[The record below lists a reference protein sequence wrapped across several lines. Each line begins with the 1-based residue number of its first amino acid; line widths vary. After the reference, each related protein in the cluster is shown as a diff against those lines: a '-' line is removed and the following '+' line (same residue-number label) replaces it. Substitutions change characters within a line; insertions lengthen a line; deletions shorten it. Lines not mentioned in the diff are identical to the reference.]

1 MARNGLHL
9 SPRWPTLLH
18 RNNRPAGTGTVGIA
32 RLKQME
38 LAAHTYAT
46 KQVRESAGSNAID
59 LSALGGAT
67 VASPGSIGQ
76 APLSVY
82 LRVRILLALV
92 AIGWCVMLVVP

>member
-1 MARNGLHL
+1 MARNELHL
-9 SPRWPTLLH
+9 SPRWPTLPQ
-18 RNNRPAGTGTVGIA
+18 RKNRPADRGTVGIA

-46 KQVRESAGSNAID
+46 KQVRESAGSNDID

-67 VASPGSIGQ
+67 VGSPGSIGQ